1 VDIVG
6 SRVLVIEMEPSVAE
20 FSEPE
25 GIVEKMELLDI
36 GEVVKTM
43 SVAVELLAMVLV
55 MLAVV
60 ELER

>member
-1 VDIVG
+1 MDIVG